1 MYKKQKFYQF
11 SLDDFNMPQNIVI
24 DPRNRWVQK
33 ANVIPWDT
41 LEQEYQ
47 QLFSSNKGKI
57 AKPFRLLYGA
67 LIIKQTYQFSDKEL
81 IEQIKENPYF
91 QYFIGLH
98 SYQYQAPFLAST
110 LSHFRHRISPHLLEM
125 VQTFIHN

>member
-11 SLDDFNMPQNIVI
+11 SLDDFNMPQNFSI
-24 DPRNRWVQK
+24 DANNRWVQK
-33 ANVIPWDT
+33 AATIPWET
-41 LEQEYQ
+41 LEQDYQ
-47 QLFSSNKGKI
+47 QLFSSHRGKI

-67 LIIKQTYQFSDKEL
+67 LIIKHTYNFSDKEL

-98 SYQYQAPFLAST
+98 SYQYQAPFLTST
-110 LSHFRHRISPHLLEM
+110 LSHFRHRISPELREM
-125 VQTFIHN
+125 ISTYIK